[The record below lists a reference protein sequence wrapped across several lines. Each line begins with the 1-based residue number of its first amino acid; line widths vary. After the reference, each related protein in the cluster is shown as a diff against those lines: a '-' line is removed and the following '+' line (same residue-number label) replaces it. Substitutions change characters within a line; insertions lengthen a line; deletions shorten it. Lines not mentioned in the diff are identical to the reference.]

1 LLFPDLGIHIMF
13 AEGLRTA
20 EHKILKSASECCYSP
35 DLANTAGYVDPSK
48 KQVIVLLFS
57 QGTYGASAPSKDS
70 LWVELS
76 FTKVDVKTRPE
87 GPAVAA
93 FPSGTGNQPVTNITW
108 YDATAYCEFREK
120 RLPTEAEWERAARGP
135 QNNAYPWG
143 AAARL
148 NGVIPA
154 NYTDGKL
161 TDAGAYPAGNSP
173 EGVMDLAG
181 NAWEWVQD
189 WYDAKYYENSPKDN
203 PSGPTTGLMR
213 ILRGGGYTQL
223 DPTGS
228 SEYTTTF
235 RLPRDPETEDPSF
248 GFRCA
253 KDVSQP

>member
-1 LLFPDLGIHIMF
+1 MY
-13 AEGLRTA
+13 AEGLRTTD
-20 EHKILKSASECCYSP
+20 HKILKTTSECCYSP
-35 DLANTAGYVDPSK
+35 ELANTAGYVDPSK

-76 FTKVDVKTRPE
+76 FTKIDVKQRPD

-93 FPSGTGNQPVTNITW
+93 FPSGTGNQPVTNVTW

-120 RLPTEAEWERAARGP
+120 RLPTEAEWERAARGT
-135 QNNAYPWG
+135 QNYTYPWG
-143 AAARL
+143 AVANI
-148 NGVIPA
+148 NGRIPA
-154 NYTDGKL
+154 NFTDGKL
-161 TDAGAYPAGNSP
+161 TDVGTYPAGNSP
-173 EGVMDLAG
+173 EGAMDMAG

-213 ILRGGGYTQL
+213 VLRGGGYTHL

-228 SEYTTTF
+228 AEYTATY

-248 GFRCA
+248 GLRCA
-253 KDVSQP
+253 KDVPQP